1 MTAHRSSR
9 TLAAAIAV
17 AGAVLPLA
25 GAGIAQAA
33 TTDSGST
40 SDQPSSDQSIT
51 DQSTADQAGADQT
64 GTDQTGTDQTGTD
77 QTGTDQTGTDQ
88 TDGSEPTTGYPSTQ
102 SPTQGPSALFAI
114 FGNTAGS
121 IMDANNNATGNA
133 RPEDANGTET
143 QYPTPDP
150 RFVEGPVGGLLVNG
164 PFQ

>member
-51 DQSTADQAGADQT
+51 DQSTADQAGA
-64 GTDQTGTDQTGTD
+64 D